1 MNMSKNLHQ
10 IVHLISTIYIY
21 TIFVA
26 TQLKL
31 AWNCLFHLSFAHS
44 YNLDRPDDFMEG
56 VRYYE
61 HEDDWSSSSSV
72 ECSVCLNEIEEG
84 DEVRQLSCDHVFHR
98 ECIDRWIG
106 YGNVTCPLCR
116 SCVKMPHRVLFFP
129 ELHQQMFLHSN
140 YNNYYAAR
148 S

>member
-1 MNMSKNLHQ
+1 
-10 IVHLISTIYIY
+10 
-21 TIFVA
+21 
-26 TQLKL
+26 
-31 AWNCLFHLSFAHS
+31 
-44 YNLDRPDDFMEG
+44 MEG

-61 HEDDWSSSSSV
+61 HEDDCSSSSSV

-116 SCVKMPHRVLFFP
+116 SCVKMPHRLTWIDGILVKKSTNCNRKNIRCKKVYESTT
-129 ELHQQMFLHSN
+129 ELQRFCN
-140 YNNYYAAR
+140 GT
-148 S
+148 